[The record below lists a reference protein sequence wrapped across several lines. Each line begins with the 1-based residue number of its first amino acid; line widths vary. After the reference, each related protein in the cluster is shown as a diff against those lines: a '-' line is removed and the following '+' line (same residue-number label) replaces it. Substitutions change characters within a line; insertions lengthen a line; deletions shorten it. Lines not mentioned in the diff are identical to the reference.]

1 MTKEYWAERITWR
14 EYGDEFSERDNRE
27 ACADG
32 IVVIFGGSDDLMELR
47 GAIHDELYVFGG
59 STVLIH
65 SKGVATDDHER
76 ECECDYCGFKAMKA
90 KCAKI
95 EAVWG
100 TPVSTVA
107 AGGDSYSWTYKTGIP
122 HATFEIVEGSEKFCR
137 GIVIDV
143 NDLPTI

>member
-1 MTKEYWAERITWR
+1 MTKEQLAKKLTGR
-14 EYGDEFSERDNRE
+14 EYGDEITSTEENQAK
-27 ACADG
+27 ACG
-32 IVVIFGGSDDLMELR
+32 LVVIFGGSDDLVELR
-47 GAIHDELYVFGG
+47 GSIHDELGAYGG
-59 STVLIH
+59 ETFLIH
-65 SKGVATDDHER
+65 SQGAMEDCH

-107 AGGDSYSWTYKTGIP
+107 TGGDSYSWTYKTGIP
-122 HATFEIVEGSEKFCR
+122 HATFEIVEGEEKFCR

-143 NDLPTI
+143 KDLPVI

>member
-1 MTKEYWAERITWR
+1 MTKEQLATQLNGR
-14 EYGDEFSERDNRE
+14 EYGAEITKEE
-27 ACADG
+27 EKLADKCG
-32 IVVIFGGSDDLMELR
+32 LVVICGASDDLVELR
-47 GAIHDELYVFGG
+47 GAIHDELGAYGG
-59 STVLIH
+59 KTILIH
-65 SKGVATDDHER
+65 SKGAMEEDH

-122 HATFEIVEGSEKFCR
+122 HATFDILEDGEKFCR

-143 NDLPTI
+143 KYLPTI